1 MPAALRSY
9 RGRHETLILAH
20 VEVASYSKTKSSE
33 NNGYQKTVRLG
44 ASLVTQPA
52 PMIVKEHKRI
62 HFSLSKH
69 ADKVLTNAF
78 GCQTAHIREYQGDQ
92 VRPQMNISGLRE
104 HLRAGRTLYSQRRD
118 CFHKCVLV

>member
-1 MPAALRSY
+1 MWKLPPIQNK
-9 RGRHETLILAH
+9 ILGKQRL
-20 VEVASYSKTKSSE
+20 SKDI
-33 NNGYQKTVRLG
+33 G
-44 ASLVTQPA
+44 ASLVAQPA
-52 PMIVKEHKRI
+52 PIIVKEHKRI

-92 VRPQMNISGLRE
+92 VRPQMNISRLRE
-104 HLRAGRTLYSQRRD
+104 YLRAGRTLYSQRRD